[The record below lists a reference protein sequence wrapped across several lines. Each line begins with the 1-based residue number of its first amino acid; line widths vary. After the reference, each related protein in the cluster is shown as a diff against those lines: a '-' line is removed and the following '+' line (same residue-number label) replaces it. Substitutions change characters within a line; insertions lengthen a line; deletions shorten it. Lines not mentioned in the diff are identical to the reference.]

1 MKKKIILTL
10 VLALML
16 AFAFV
21 VSASAAVTGS
31 TSNEYGDVTIV
42 EGMESKNKYNDTDSK
57 VVLKNDD
64 GTFTTYPAYYIYN
77 GSTGSGMRIDLSLLR
92 EKTGESYPLSSLIRV
107 EVFEEARLDN
117 TYKDCSGLIEAYLPD
132 SVYFHYGSFTGCSS
146 LINITIPSA
155 ATQIPPECFNGCVSL
170 TKVEIPSTVTSI
182 GRNSFANCNLLTEL
196 KIPDG
201 YTGVVAENFR
211 KITNGKASNPCTLIV
226 PNTCS
231 GLKNKYSID
240 GCNFSKIIFTGAED
254 SSFVTD
260 FTTYGCTWALSIIE
274 YKNHCE
280 VYFNNTHYIKDS
292 VDCTAN
298 GDCDRCGLED
308 IVKGFESHNFIETLT
323 YPNGFVANGVYTK
336 VCQNLATC
344 TCENIVDGEESVK
357 KPIFSALADNGY
369 STNGDGIAFG
379 GFVVNTDEFGL
390 YNDLNENDITFGIFV
405 ANPKYVGDT
414 FMKDGEVNATS
425 GFLKVDMTSDEYTNI
440 KIMLDGFTGK
450 AQNLELVISLY
461 AYTDANDVEYIQSEH
476 TACANAKVT
485 KTDATLYT
493 VTLNSVDKKQNAGQI
508 DALPEYKK
516 DEQ

>member
-1 MKKKIILTL
+1 MKKRIILTL

-31 TSNEYGDVTIV
+31 TSNEYGDVKIV
-42 EGMESKNKYNDTDSK
+42 DGMDDKNKYNDTTSR
-57 VVLKNDD
+57 VVLQNEDL
-64 GTFTTYPAYYIYN
+64 TYTTYPAYYIFN
-77 GSTGSGMRIDLSLLR
+77 GSTGTGMGVDLKLLS
-92 EKTGESYPLSSLIRV
+92 EITGEEYKKTEIVRI
-107 EVFEEARLDN
+107 EVFENARLDR
-117 TYKDCSGLIEAYLPD
+117 TFEGCSGLVEAVLPD
-132 SVYFHYGSFTGCSS
+132 SVYFHYGSFSGCT
-146 LINITIPSA
+146 LLAEVKIPSS
-155 ATQIPPECFNGCVSL
+155 ATQIPASCFDGCESL
-170 TKVEIPSTVTSI
+170 TRVVIPDTAITL
-182 GRNSFANCNLLTEL
+182 GNRSFGNCNALTEIVFPSNY
-196 KIPDG
+196 K
-201 YTGVVAENFR
+201 GVVPHDFR
-211 KITNGKASNPCTLIV
+211 KIDNYKP
-226 PNTCS
+226 
-231 GLKNKYSID
+231 
-240 GCNFSKIIFTGAED
+240 SKP
-254 SSFVTD
+254 VTYVIP
-260 FTTYGCTWALSIIE
+260 YGCTGLYSAYSINNCNVSKIVFTGDSSSAFIADLTSRSTSFPNLVE
-274 YKNHCE
+274 YKNHCD
-280 VYFNNTHYIKDS
+280 VFFNGAHYIKGSDN
-292 VDCTAN
+292 CTAN

-344 TCENIVDGEESVK
+344 TCQNIVDGEESVK
-357 KPIFSALADNGY
+357 KPIFTALADNGY